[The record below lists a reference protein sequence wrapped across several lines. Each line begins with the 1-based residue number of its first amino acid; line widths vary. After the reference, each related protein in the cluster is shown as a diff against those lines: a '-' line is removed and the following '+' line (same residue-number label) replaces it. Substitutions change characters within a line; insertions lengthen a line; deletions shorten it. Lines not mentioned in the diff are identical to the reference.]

1 MEQGLKLG
9 NNWFKVSLLIYM
21 ALYFVSVALLKSFDV
36 RPTIYYVVIAIM
48 AAIIFLEVM
57 LTDIADKKA
66 LIILAQIAFLALNL
80 IWGVTLKYYYF
91 TGFTDILGHVGFAE
105 DLLKNSFVTEV
116 FGVYKPFP
124 LWHILAN
131 YFYFYSGISL
141 SMNKIMYVLSGAVFF
156 FMLLAVF
163 LVSDR
168 LFGRKVA
175 LLSTLI
181 ASFYTPLLS
190 YGMYSIPRSAETFF
204 FAVLLILLLGRANK
218 AKYYLALFF
227 IFTILVYHTASIMY
241 VLLILIMVYVIEKL
255 MSRGDNAPLVTIDF
269 LIISVA
275 MTFVYW
281 ELYASTLI
289 NTLLSDILSPAAT
302 GPLTT
307 SIYTVP
313 LNEFFNYLQHT
324 PTLLFV
330 IFGIILV
337 LGYKKFSYKVKLFG
351 LLTLI
356 LVPISFPGP
365 LLLVNKLAGNFNLG
379 RFEEYTFIFIISMAA
394 LGLSILF
401 FKANKPLKVCL
412 VILFSVW
419 VMLSISNDFIALDNP
434 LVKRP
439 FYTYY
444 LTEEEVNDI
453 DHISNVTSGLVL
465 ADYISVRYLNS
476 SELYANTSMLR
487 IDKNFTKFIKR
498 SGDVVVIREGELEKR
513 PLQFL
518 TSNSAGYILNL
529 GSYYSKDSEAYDI
542 LNNYSKVYSS
552 DSISAYN

>member
-1 MEQGLKLG
+1 VEQGFKLG
-9 NNWFKVSLLIYM
+9 NNGFKASLAIYM
-21 ALYFVSVALLKSFDV
+21 ALYFVSIVLLKAFDV
-36 RPTIYYVVIAIM
+36 RPTIYYGVIAILGTL
-48 AAIIFLEVM
+48 IFLEV
-57 LTDIADKKA
+57 LLSNITDKKA
-66 LIILAQIAFLALNL
+66 IIILAQIALLSLNL

-91 TGFTDILGHVGFAE
+91 TGFTDIFGHVGFAE
-105 DLLKNSFVTEV
+105 SLLDTGFVTDV

-131 YFYFYSGISL
+131 YFYLYSGITL
-141 SMNKIMYVLSGAVFF
+141 SMNKIMYILSGAVFF
-156 FMLLAVF
+156 FMLLAVY
-163 LVSDR
+163 LLADR
-168 LFGRKVA
+168 LFGKKVA
-175 LLSTLI
+175 LLATVI

-204 FAVLLILLLGRANK
+204 FVVLLILLFGRTAK
-218 AKYYLALFF
+218 AKYYLALLF

-241 VLLILIMVYVIEKL
+241 VLLILVMIYVIEKL

-269 LIISVA
+269 LIISAA

-289 NTLLSDILSPAAT
+289 NTLLSDIFSPASS

-307 SIYTVP
+307 SVYTVP

-330 IFGIILV
+330 LFGIILA
-337 LGYKKFSYKVKLFG
+337 LGYKKFNNKIKMLG
-351 LLTLI
+351 LITLI
-356 LVPISFPGP
+356 LVPVSFPGP

-379 RFEEYTFIFIISMAA
+379 RFEEYTFIFIILMAA
-394 LGLSILF
+394 IGLSILY
-401 FKANKPLKVCL
+401 FKAGRAVRICII
-412 VILFSVW
+412 ILFAVW

-444 LTEEEVNDI
+444 LTEEEVSDI
-453 DHISNVTSGLVL
+453 GHISSITSALVL
-465 ADYISVRYLNS
+465 SDYIPVRYLNS
-476 SELYANTSMLR
+476 SQLYANTSMLR
-487 IDKNFTKFIKR
+487 IDQNYTKFIKR
-498 SGDVVVIREGELEKR
+498 SRDIVVIREGELEKR

-518 TSNSAGYILNL
+518 TSNSEGRILNL
-529 GSYYSKDSEAYDI
+529 GSYYSKGNKAYDI